1 MKAREFRE
9 MSEQELLLTLT
20 ETEQHLFQLRFQA
33 ETEKLEAPSEITK
46 AKRDIAR
53 MKTVLRERALAEK
66 QNQAAATE
74 PVQSAEDNHD

>member
-9 MSEQELLLTLT
+9 MSQQELLLTLR

-33 ETEKLEAPSEITK
+33 QTEKLEAPSEITK

-53 MKTVLRERALAEK
+53 MKTVLRERDMAGPDRTADV
-66 QNQAAATE
+66 A
-74 PVQSAEDNHD
+74 SAEAAED

>member
-9 MSEQELLLTLT
+9 MSQQELLLTLN
-20 ETEQHLFQLRFQA
+20 EMEQHLFQLHFQA

-53 MKTVLRERALAEK
+53 MKTVLRERDMAEK
-66 QNQAAATE
+66 APSADAA
-74 PVQSAEDNHD
+74 PVESAEDNA

>member
-9 MSEQELLLTLT
+9 MSQQELILTLR

-33 ETEKLEAPSEITK
+33 ETEKLEAPSVMTK

-53 MKTVLRERALAEK
+53 MKTVLREREMAERK
-66 QNQAAATE
+66 NQTADAE
-74 PVQSAEDNHD
+74 SVGSAEDKHD